1 MSPRLRPN
9 NYGLCVCVC
18 VGGGRGEVEGVHDT
32 VIFTMLY
39 LILLTVWFHKFF
51 KLIFLKQ
58 LPWPKTMYAEHW
70 NIGEN

>member
-1 MSPRLRPN
+1 MACV
-9 NYGLCVCVC
+9 CVCVC

>member
-1 MSPRLRPN
+1 MA
-9 NYGLCVCVC
+9 CVCVC
-18 VGGGRGEVEGVHDT
+18 VCVWEGGGGHDT